1 MIKLS
6 NLLKMV
12 LAILIGFCGSV
23 LFIFLH
29 LPLPWLLGAIFT
41 TSIAIRFENLPIQSP
56 KTFATP
62 ARIFIGLIIGS
73 AFTPQILD
81 SLHLYIFSI
90 LLIIP
95 YSILVTFA
103 GMYYYVKVLKFDR
116 KTAFFSSTPGGVV
129 EMVIMGEE
137 QKADTSK
144 ITLVQS
150 SRVLFVVLS
159 LPFIIQYIFHFDIS
173 GNQLITKAIKD
184 TNLTELFYLII
195 IGIIGAIGAKKL
207 KISAAFLIGPMV
219 LSLVVYS
226 TGLVHT
232 LIPDELIK
240 FIQVIFGTVI
250 GFTFRGVELKIVLK
264 IFAGTFGHFLILVFI
279 SGFFITIAYYSF
291 GFPIISTLLA
301 FSPGG
306 QTEMNL
312 MALIIGA
319 NVPYITIHHIM
330 RLFIV
335 MNLAPIFAKR
345 L

>member
-1 MIKLS
+1 MINMQQLS
-6 NLLKMV
+6 QMLLA
-12 LAILIGFCGSV
+12 LFIGLLGSI

-41 TSIAIRFENLPIQSP
+41 TSIAMRFENLPIQSP
-56 KTFATP
+56 RIFSAP
-62 ARIFIGLIIGS
+62 ARILIGLIIGS
-73 AFTPQILD
+73 AFTPEILEF
-81 SLHLYIFSI
+81 LHIYLFSI

-95 YSILVTFA
+95 YSIIVTFA
-103 GMYYYVKVLKFDR
+103 GMYYYVRFLRFDR

-129 EMVIMGEE
+129 EMVILGEE

-150 SRVLFVVLS
+150 SRLLFVVLT
-159 LPFIIQYIFHFDIS
+159 LPFIIQYIFHLDIS
-173 GNQLITKAIKD
+173 GNQLITKALKD
-184 TNLTELFYLII
+184 TNLTEFFYLII
-195 IGIIGAIGAKKL
+195 LGTFGALLAKKL
-207 KISAAFLIGPMV
+207 RMSAAFLIGPMI
-219 LSLVVYS
+219 LSVIAYS
-226 TGLVHT
+226 GGFVHT

-240 FIQVIFGTVI
+240 FVQVIFGTII
-250 GFTFRGVELKIVLK
+250 GFTFKGVKLRMIIKTLM
-264 IFAGTFGHFLILVFI
+264 GTFGHFVIIGLISSFFVF
-279 SGFFITIAYYSF
+279 IAYYF
-291 GFPIISTLLA
+291 FDFPVVSILLA

-312 MALIIGA
+312 IALIVGA

-335 MNLAPIFAKR
+335 MNLAPIVAKR

>member
-1 MIKLS
+1 MIKLLDLS
-6 NLLKMV
+6 KML

-41 TSIAIRFENLPIQSP
+41 TSLAIRFEKLPIQSP
-56 KTFATP
+56 KIFSAP

-73 AFTPQILD
+73 AFTPEILE

-129 EMVIMGEE
+129 EMVILGEE

-150 SRVLFVVLS
+150 SRLLFVVLS
-159 LPFIIQYIFHFDIS
+159 LPFIIQYVFQLDIS
-173 GNQLITKAIKD
+173 GNQLITKSIKD
-184 TNLTELFYLII
+184 TDLVEFFYLII
-195 IGIIGAIGAKKL
+195 IGLIGAFSAKK
-207 KISAAFLIGPMV
+207 INMSAAFLIGPMI
-219 LSLVVYS
+219 LSMLVYS
-226 TGLVHT
+226 SGLIHT
-232 LIPDELIK
+232 MIPDELIK
-240 FIQVIFGTVI
+240 FVQVIFGTII
-250 GFTFRGVELKIVLK
+250 GFTFKGVKLRMIIKTLI
-264 IFAGTFGHFLILVFI
+264 ATFGHFIILAII
-279 SGFFITIAYYSF
+279 SGFFIFVAYYYF
-291 GFPIISTLLA
+291 NFPIVSTLLA

-312 MALIIGA
+312 IALLVGA

-335 MNLAPIFAKR
+335 MNLAPMFAKR

>member
-1 MIKLS
+1 MINMQQLS
-6 NLLKMV
+6 QMLLA
-12 LAILIGFCGSV
+12 LFIGFCGSI

-41 TSIAIRFENLPIQSP
+41 TSIAMRFENLPIQSP
-56 KTFATP
+56 KIFSAP
-62 ARIFIGLIIGS
+62 ARILIGLIIGS
-73 AFTPQILD
+73 AFTPQILEF
-81 SLHLYIFSI
+81 LHIYLFSI

-95 YSILVTFA
+95 YSIIVTFA
-103 GMYYYVKVLKFDR
+103 GMYYYVRFLRFDR

-129 EMVIMGEE
+129 EMVILGEE

-150 SRVLFVVLS
+150 SRLLFVVLT
-159 LPFIIQYIFHFDIS
+159 LPFIIQYVFHLDIS
-173 GNQLITKAIKD
+173 GNQLITKALKD
-184 TNLTELFYLII
+184 TNITEFFYLIVL
-195 IGIIGAIGAKKL
+195 GTFGALLAKKL
-207 KISAAFLIGPMV
+207 RMSAAFLIGPMIFSV
-219 LSLVVYS
+219 IVYS
-226 TGLVHT
+226 GGFVHT

-240 FIQVIFGTVI
+240 FVQVIFGTII
-250 GFTFRGVELKIVLK
+250 GFTFKGVKLRMIIKTLM
-264 IFAGTFGHFLILVFI
+264 GTFGHFVIIVFI
-279 SGFFITIAYYSF
+279 SAIFVYIAYHFF
-291 GFPIISTLLA
+291 GFPIVSILLA

-312 MALIIGA
+312 IALIVGA

-335 MNLAPIFAKR
+335 MNLAPMVAKK

>member
-1 MIKLS
+1 MINMQQLS
-6 NLLKMV
+6 QMLLA
-12 LAILIGFCGSV
+12 LFIGFCGSV

-41 TSIAIRFENLPIQSP
+41 TSIAMRFENLPIQNP
-56 KTFATP
+56 KIFSAP

-73 AFTPQILD
+73 AFTPQILEF
-81 SLHLYIFSI
+81 LHLYLFSI

-95 YSILVTFA
+95 YSIIVTFA

-129 EMVIMGEE
+129 EMVILGEE

-150 SRVLFVVLS
+150 SRLLFVVLT
-159 LPFIIQYIFHFDIS
+159 LPFIIQYIFHLDIS
-173 GNQLITKAIKD
+173 GNQLITKSIKD
-184 TNLTELFYLII
+184 TNLLEFFYLII
-195 IGIIGAIGAKKL
+195 IGIFGALLAKKL
-207 KISAAFLIGPMV
+207 RISAAFLIGPMI
-219 LSLVVYS
+219 LSIIVHS
-226 TGLVHT
+226 SGFIHT

-240 FIQVIFGTVI
+240 FVQVIFGTII
-250 GFTFRGVELKIVLK
+250 GFTFRGIKLKTIIKTLV
-264 IFAGTFGHFLILVFI
+264 GTFGHFMIIAFI
-279 SGFFITIAYYSF
+279 STIFVFIAYYF
-291 GFPIISTLLA
+291 FHFPIVSILLA

-312 MALIIGA
+312 IALLVGA

-335 MNLAPIFAKR
+335 MNLAPIIAKR

>member
-6 NLLKMV
+6 NLLKML
-12 LAILIGFCGSV
+12 LAILIGSFGSI

-41 TSIAIRFENLPIQSP
+41 TSIAMRFENLPILNP
-56 KTFATP
+56 KTFSAP

-73 AFTPQILD
+73 AFTPEILEF
-81 SLHLYIFSI
+81 LHIYLFSI

-95 YSILVTFA
+95 YSIIVTFA

-129 EMVIMGEE
+129 EMVILGEE

-150 SRVLFVVLS
+150 SRLLFVVLS
-159 LPFIIQYIFHFDIS
+159 LPFIIQYIFHLDIS
-173 GNQLITKAIKD
+173 GNQLITKALKD
-184 TNLTELFYLII
+184 TNLLEFFYLII
-195 IGIIGAIGAKKL
+195 IGIIGAFGAKKL
-207 KISAAFLIGPMV
+207 RISAAFLIGPMI
-219 LSLVVYS
+219 LSVIVYS
-226 TGLVHT
+226 GGFIHT

-240 FIQVIFGTVI
+240 FVQVIFGTII
-250 GFTFRGVELKIVLK
+250 GFTFRGVKLKMIIKTLV
-264 IFAGTFGHFLILVFI
+264 GTFGHFVVIAIISTIFVF
-279 SGFFITIAYYSF
+279 IAYYFF
-291 GFPIISTLLA
+291 GFPIVSILLA

-312 MALIIGA
+312 IALLVGA

-330 RLFIV
+330 RLFLV
-335 MNLAPIFAKR
+335 MNLAPIIAKR

>member
-1 MIKLS
+1 MINMQQLS
-6 NLLKMV
+6 QMLLA
-12 LAILIGFCGSV
+12 LFIGFCGSI

-29 LPLPWLLGAIFT
+29 FPLPWLLGAIFT
-41 TSIAIRFENLPIQSP
+41 TSIAMRFEKLPIQNP
-56 KTFATP
+56 KMFSAP

-73 AFTPQILD
+73 AFTPEILEF
-81 SLHLYIFSI
+81 LHIYIFSI

-95 YSILVTFA
+95 YSIIVTFA

-129 EMVIMGEE
+129 EMVILGEE
-137 QKADTSK
+137 QKADTAK

-150 SRVLFVVLS
+150 SRLLFVVLS
-159 LPFIIQYIFHFDIS
+159 LPFIIQYVFHLDIS
-173 GNQLITKAIKD
+173 GNQLITKALKD
-184 TNLTELFYLII
+184 TDLVEFFYLII
-195 IGIIGAIGAKKL
+195 IGLIGAFGAKKL
-207 KISAAFLIGPMV
+207 KISAAFLIGPMI
-219 LSLVVYS
+219 LSLIVYS
-226 TGLVHT
+226 SGLIHT

-240 FIQVIFGTVI
+240 FIQVIFGTII
-250 GFTFRGVELKIVLK
+250 GFTFKGVKLRMILKILM
-264 IFAGTFGHFLILVFI
+264 GTFGHFVILAFI
-279 SGFFITIAYYSF
+279 SGIFIAIAYYFF
-291 GFPIISTLLA
+291 GFPIVSTLLA

-312 MALIIGA
+312 IALIVGA

-335 MNLAPIFAKR
+335 MNLAPILAKR

>member
-1 MIKLS
+1 MIKFS
-6 NLLKMV
+6 DLLKML
-12 LAILIGFCGSV
+12 LAILIGFCGSI

-41 TSIAIRFENLPIQSP
+41 TSIAMRFEKLPIQNP
-56 KTFATP
+56 KTFSAP

-73 AFTPQILD
+73 AFTPEILEL
-81 SLHLYIFSI
+81 LHIYLFSI

-95 YSILVTFA
+95 YSIIVTFA

-129 EMVIMGEE
+129 EMVILGEE

-150 SRVLFVVLS
+150 SRLLFVVLF
-159 LPFIIQYIFHFDIS
+159 LPFVIQYGFNLDIS

-184 TNLTELFYLII
+184 TNLTEFFYLII
-195 IGIIGAIGAKKL
+195 IGIIGAVGAKKL
-207 KISAAFLIGPMV
+207 NFSAAFLIGPMI
-219 LSLVVYS
+219 LSIVVYS
-226 TGLVHT
+226 GGFIHT

-240 FIQVIFGTVI
+240 FVQVIFGTII
-250 GFTFRGVELKIVLK
+250 GFTFRGVKIKMIIKTL
-264 IFAGTFGHFLILVFI
+264 IGTFGHFIILAFI
-279 SGFFITIAYYSF
+279 SAIFMFIAYYF
-291 GFPIISTLLA
+291 FKFPIVSILLA

-312 MALIIGA
+312 IALLVGA
-319 NVPYITIHHIM
+319 NVPYITIHHII

>member
-1 MIKLS
+1 MINMQQLS
-6 NLLKMV
+6 QMLLA
-12 LAILIGFCGSV
+12 LFIGFCGSV

-41 TSIAIRFENLPIQSP
+41 TSIAMRFEKLPIQNP
-56 KTFATP
+56 KIFSAP

-73 AFTPQILD
+73 AFTPEILEF
-81 SLHLYIFSI
+81 LHIYLFSI

-95 YSILVTFA
+95 YTIIVTFA

-129 EMVIMGEE
+129 EMVILGEE

-150 SRVLFVVLS
+150 SRLLFVVLS
-159 LPFIIQYIFHFDIS
+159 LPFIIQYIFHLDIS

-184 TNLTELFYLII
+184 TNLIEFFYLIV
-195 IGIIGAIGAKKL
+195 IGISGAFIAKKI
-207 KISAAFLIGPMV
+207 KMSAAFLIGPMIF
-219 LSLVVYS
+219 SIIVYS
-226 TGLVHT
+226 SGLIHT

-240 FIQVIFGTVI
+240 FVQVIFGTII
-250 GFTFRGVELKIVLK
+250 GFTFKGIKLKMIIKTL
-264 IFAGTFGHFLILVFI
+264 IGTFGHFIIVAIF
-279 SGFFITIAYYSF
+279 SSFFIFIAYYF
-291 GFPIISTLLA
+291 FDFPIVSILLA

-312 MALIIGA
+312 IALLVGA

-335 MNLAPIFAKR
+335 MNLAPIFARK

>member
-6 NLLKMV
+6 DLLKML

-23 LFIFLH
+23 LFIFLQ

-41 TSIAIRFENLPIQSP
+41 TSIAMRFENLPIQSP
-56 KTFATP
+56 KLFSAP
-62 ARIFIGLIIGS
+62 ARILIDLIIGS
-73 AFTPQILD
+73 AFTPQILE
-81 SLHLYIFSI
+81 SLHLYLFSI

-95 YSILVTFA
+95 YSIIVTFA
-103 GMYYYVKVLKFDR
+103 GMYYYVKVLRFDR

-129 EMVIMGEE
+129 EMVILGEE

-150 SRVLFVVLS
+150 SRLLFVVLS
-159 LPFIIQYIFHFDIS
+159 LPFIIQYIFQLDIS

-184 TNLTELFYLII
+184 TNLTEFFYLII
-195 IGIIGAIGAKKL
+195 IGICGAVLAKKIKL
-207 KISAAFLIGPMV
+207 SAAFLIGPMI
-219 LSLVVYS
+219 LSIIVYS
-226 TGLVHT
+226 SGLIHT

-240 FIQVIFGTVI
+240 FVQVIFGTII
-250 GFTFRGVELKIVLK
+250 GFTFRGVKLKMIIK
-264 IFAGTFGHFLILVFI
+264 ILMGTFGHFLILALI
-279 SGFFITIAYYSF
+279 SGIFICIAYYSF
-291 GFPIISTLLA
+291 DFPIVSTLLA

-312 MALIIGA
+312 IALLVGA

-335 MNLAPIFAKR
+335 MNLAPIIAKR

>member
-1 MIKLS
+1 MINMQQLS
-6 NLLKMV
+6 QMLLA
-12 LAILIGFCGSV
+12 LFIGFCGSV

-41 TSIAIRFENLPIQSP
+41 TSIAMRFENLPIQSP
-56 KTFATP
+56 KIFSAP

-73 AFTPQILD
+73 AFTPEILEF
-81 SLHLYIFSI
+81 LHIYIFSI

-95 YSILVTFA
+95 YSIIVTFA
-103 GMYYYVKVLKFDR
+103 GMYYYVRFLRFDR

-129 EMVIMGEE
+129 EMVILGEE

-150 SRVLFVVLS
+150 SRLLFVVLT
-159 LPFIIQYIFHFDIS
+159 LPFIIQYIFHLDIS
-173 GNQLITKAIKD
+173 GNQLITKALKD
-184 TNLTELFYLII
+184 TNITEFFYLII
-195 IGIIGAIGAKKL
+195 LGTFGALLAKKL
-207 KISAAFLIGPMV
+207 RMSAAFLIGPMI
-219 LSLVVYS
+219 LSVIVYS
-226 TGLVHT
+226 GGFVHT

-240 FIQVIFGTVI
+240 FIQVIFGTII
-250 GFTFRGVELKIVLK
+250 GFTFKGVKLRMIIKTLL
-264 IFAGTFGHFLILVFI
+264 GTFGHFVIIAFI
-279 SGFFITIAYYSF
+279 SAIFVSIAYYFF
-291 GFPIISTLLA
+291 GFPIVSILLA

-312 MALIIGA
+312 IALIVGA

-335 MNLAPIFAKR
+335 MNLAPMVAKR